1 MRFTELQKQK
11 KVCTQKYRTGLMMRF
26 RVVWWCEWIR
36 PHVRIWTRTHISS
49 LPVHSLF
56 IYYTAHCSLLHNV
69 CLWAVRGTKFWSNY
83 RVGTDTDLPMDEI
96 ILNNDMRIH
105 LRMESK
111 GKIGK
116 MELKTSNRSTRGSSL
131 LFCTVILLLLFILL
145 SPYII

>member
-1 MRFTELQKQK
+1 MSGSGSEHTF
-11 KVCTQKYRTGLMMRF
+11 
-26 RVVWWCEWIR
+26 
-36 PHVRIWTRTHISS
+36 PHFQI
-49 LPVHSLF
+49 HSLF

-69 CLWAVRGTKFWSNY
+69 CLWAVRGAKFWSNY
-83 RVGTDTDLPMDEI
+83 RVGTDTDLTMDGI

-116 MELKTSNRSTRGSSL
+116 TELKTSNRGSSL

-145 SPYII
+145 SPYIIIKHDRKKNQQSFKIN